1 MKKLLTVCLLA
12 FAAAGATGCRSA
24 AEGVKPKLMWLDC
37 SANWVRFSYPDSI
50 RYYVNK
56 CREAG
61 MTALVLDVKG
71 TSSEVVYPSEHAPQ
85 VREWKGFVRPDFDF
99 VGTFV
104 EAAHDAGLEIYGS
117 FNTFAEG
124 NGVFRR
130 GLIYDGHPEWQA
142 VNYVPG
148 RGLVPQLEIPEKK
161 VLFANPALPAVQ
173 DHEIAIF
180 KEVAQ
185 KYDFDGLLLDRGRY
199 DNIQSDFSDFSRGKF
214 EAYIG
219 KKLDRFP
226 EDIYTWEEDGDGG
239 WKRIDGP
246 YFKQWIEWRAS
257 VIYDFFKR
265 TKEELK
271 AVKPGLKFGAYT
283 GAWYPSY
290 FEVGVNWASNTY
302 DPSQDFAWATP
313 GYKNYG
319 YAELLDI
326 FTNGNYYWNVTID
339 EYRRSNGLHKNE
351 TDSEM
356 SKGDHLSVE
365 GGCRY
370 SRRLLG
376 GRPFFGG
383 MYVEDYRDTTQF
395 KRAVEMNL
403 RESDGW
409 CSTSCISSTATGG
422 DRCSGLSVPMK
433 RRRSNEQTADFCGAG
448 AVVRRCRFRPEADG
462 GARCVVR
469 GALCR
474 TYAGKRRRREFR
486 LERNQFRVP
495 FYGRFAGHAR
505 FGYEK
510 ELLQPDRRRP

>member
-71 TSSEVVYPSEHAPQ
+71 TSSEVVYPSEYAPQ
-85 VREWKGFVRPDFDF
+85 VRDWKGFTRPDFDF

-104 EAAHDAGLEIYGS
+104 DAAHDAGLEIYGS

-148 RGLVPQLEIPEKK
+148 RGLMPQLEIPDKK
-161 VLFANPALPAVQ
+161 VLFANPALSAVQ

-199 DNIQSDFSDFSRGKF
+199 DNIQSDFSDFSRREF

-226 EDIYTWEEDGDGG
+226 EDVYAWEEDGDGG
-239 WKRIDGP
+239 WRRIDGP

-257 VIYDFFKR
+257 VIYNFFKR

-313 GYKNYG
+313 EYKNYG

-326 FTNGNYYWNVTID
+326 FTNGNYYWNVTVD

-383 MYVEDYRDTTQF
+383 MYVEDYKRDTTRF

-403 RESDGW
+403 RESDGLMVFDIVHIINRDW
-409 CSTSCISSTATGG
+409 WGPLQ
-422 DRCSGLSVPMK
+422 R
-433 RRRSNEQTADFCGAG
+433 
-448 AVVRRCRFRPEADG
+448 AVSAYEAE
-462 GARCVVR
+462 A
-469 GALCR
+469 
-474 TYAGKRRRREFR
+474 K
-486 LERNQFRVP
+486 Q
-495 FYGRFAGHAR
+495 
-505 FGYEK
+505 
-510 ELLQPDRRRP
+510 

>member
-1 MKKLLTVCLLA
+1 
-12 FAAAGATGCRSA
+12 
-24 AEGVKPKLMWLDC
+24 
-37 SANWVRFSYPDSI
+37 
-50 RYYVNK
+50 
-56 CREAG
+56 

-71 TSSEVVYPSEHAPQ
+71 TSSEVVYPSEYAPQ
-85 VREWKGFVRPDFDF
+85 VREWKGFTRPDFDF

-104 EAAHDAGLEIYGS
+104 DAAHDAGLEIYGS

-148 RGLVPQLEIPEKK
+148 KGLMPQLEIPGKK

-199 DNIQSDFSDFSRGKF
+199 DNIQSDFSDFSRREF

-226 EDIYTWEEDGDGG
+226 EDVYAWEEDGDGG
-239 WKRIDGP
+239 WRRIDGP

-257 VIYDFFKR
+257 VIYNFFKR

-326 FTNGNYYWNVTID
+326 FTNGNYYWNVTVD

-383 MYVEDYRDTTQF
+383 MYVEDYKRDTTQF

-403 RESDGW
+403 RESDGLMVFDIVHIINRDW
-409 CSTSCISSTATGG
+409 WGPLQ
-422 DRCSGLSVPMK
+422 R
-433 RRRSNEQTADFCGAG
+433 
-448 AVVRRCRFRPEADG
+448 AVSAYEAE
-462 GARCVVR
+462 A
-469 GALCR
+469 
-474 TYAGKRRRREFR
+474 K
-486 LERNQFRVP
+486 Q
-495 FYGRFAGHAR
+495 
-505 FGYEK
+505 
-510 ELLQPDRRRP
+510 

>member
-85 VREWKGFVRPDFDF
+85 VREWKGFARPDFDF

-142 VNYVPG
+142 VNYIPG

-219 KKLDRFP
+219 KKLERFP

-283 GAWYPSY
+283 GAWYPPISK
-290 FEVGVNWASNTY
+290 WASIG
-302 DPSQDFAWATP
+302 PA
-313 GYKNYG
+313 
-319 YAELLDI
+319 I
-326 FTNGNYYWNVTID
+326 RTIL
-339 EYRRSNGLHKNE
+339 RRISHGPRPAIRI
-351 TDSEM
+351 TDM
-356 SKGDHLSVE
+356 PN
-365 GGCRY
+365 C
-370 SRRLLG
+370 
-376 GRPFFGG
+376 
-383 MYVEDYRDTTQF
+383 
-395 KRAVEMNL
+395 
-403 RESDGW
+403 W
-409 CSTSCISSTATGG
+409 TSSPTAIITG
-422 DRCSGLSVPMK
+422 
-433 RRRSNEQTADFCGAG
+433 T
-448 AVVRRCRFRPEADG
+448 
-462 GARCVVR
+462 
-469 GALCR
+469 
-474 TYAGKRRRREFR
+474 
-486 LERNQFRVP
+486 
-495 FYGRFAGHAR
+495 
-505 FGYEK
+505 
-510 ELLQPDRRRP
+510 

>member
-104 EAAHDAGLEIYGS
+104 EAAHDAGLEIYG
-117 FNTFAEG
+117 
-124 NGVFRR
+124 
-130 GLIYDGHPEWQA
+130 
-142 VNYVPG
+142 
-148 RGLVPQLEIPEKK
+148 
-161 VLFANPALPAVQ
+161 
-173 DHEIAIF
+173 
-180 KEVAQ
+180 
-185 KYDFDGLLLDRGRY
+185 
-199 DNIQSDFSDFSRGKF
+199 KF

-219 KKLDRFP
+219 KKLERFP

-313 GYKNYG
+313 DYKNYG

-383 MYVEDYRDTTQF
+383 MYVEDYKRDTTQF

-403 RESDGW
+403 RESDGLMVFDIVHIINRDW
-409 CSTSCISSTATGG
+409 WGPLQ
-422 DRCSGLSVPMK
+422 R
-433 RRRSNEQTADFCGAG
+433 
-448 AVVRRCRFRPEADG
+448 AVSAYEAE
-462 GARCVVR
+462 A
-469 GALCR
+469 
-474 TYAGKRRRREFR
+474 K
-486 LERNQFRVP
+486 Q
-495 FYGRFAGHAR
+495 
-505 FGYEK
+505 
-510 ELLQPDRRRP
+510 

>member
-71 TSSEVVYPSEHAPQ
+71 HFRGEVVYPSEHAAPSP
-85 VREWKGFVRPDFDF
+85 G
-99 VGTFV
+99 V
-104 EAAHDAGLEIYGS
+104 ERVCPPRFRFRGY
-117 FNTFAEG
+117 
-124 NGVFRR
+124 FRR
-130 GLIYDGHPEWQA
+130 SCARCRTGDLRFVQHFCRRQRRIPPRTDLRRHPEWQA
-142 VNYVPG
+142 VNYIPG

-219 KKLDRFP
+219 KKLERFP

-326 FTNGNYYWNVTID
+326 FTNGNYYWNVTVD

-383 MYVEDYRDTTQF
+383 MYVEDY
-395 KRAVEMNL
+395 KRVRPSSSGAVEMISAIG
-403 RESDGW
+403 RTDGVRHRAYHQPRLVG
-409 CSTSCISSTATGG
+409 TA
-422 DRCSGLSVPMK
+422 
-433 RRRSNEQTADFCGAG
+433 AAG
-448 AVVRRCRFRPEADG
+448 RQ
-462 GARCVVR
+462 
-469 GALCR
+469 
-474 TYAGKRRRREFR
+474 R
-486 LERNQFRVP
+486 L
-495 FYGRFAGHAR
+495 
-505 FGYEK
+505 
-510 ELLQPDRRRP
+510 